1 MLQVFRNSAKGNV
14 GKVIVGLIVI
24 TFVLFGAESIMS
36 IAGNTAPATVNG
48 DDISELNYQRLLNR
62 QQQELTNQ
70 YGAEVATQLANQ
82 QYFREQVINTLINQ
96 ELQSQITEKLKF
108 DVSDEQILK
117 TFAEVPA
124 FQLDGKFDQ
133 DMYLNVLSANGFNH
147 QSFIAS
153 EKAQTALTQM
163 QAGIVNSAFI
173 VNKAVDRYAVLD
185 AKQRK
190 VSFRSFISSDFE
202 GDVSLTDEELQ
213 TYYTENESSYLSEEQ
228 VKVKYIRI
236 SLADLAKQ
244 VVVTDA
250 ELESA
255 YQSYLAALSADEK
268 REISHILFADGE
280 NKEAEAQ
287 EALNRLAAGESFSD
301 LATELSDDPGSAE
314 FGGSLGELIPD
325 VYVTEFYDAAVALS
339 TEGEVSGL
347 VETQFGVHLIRL
359 DILSTAQSA
368 TIEEKTADL
377 TADIKDRNA
386 RDEMLLVESQL
397 ADAAFASD
405 DIAEVAE
412 SFQADVVESD
422 WLTRSSNNELISEA
436 KVGDAIFSAQVI
448 DDGLISDVI
457 RTASGDLITVQKSE
471 YQPEAVKAFDV
482 VADDI
487 TAALTRVRA
496 NELMLQALSDAID
509 NTSELGEGWAEAV
522 IVDRSNTELP
532 SAVVQ
537 KAFELS
543 SPDESGLSIG
553 KVEGADTAYVVAVL
567 DIIVNDPS
575 ESQRESASSF
585 VTQVSGGAQY
595 QIMFNQVRGEAKIK
609 IRP

>member
-359 DILSTAQSA
+359 DVLSTAQSA